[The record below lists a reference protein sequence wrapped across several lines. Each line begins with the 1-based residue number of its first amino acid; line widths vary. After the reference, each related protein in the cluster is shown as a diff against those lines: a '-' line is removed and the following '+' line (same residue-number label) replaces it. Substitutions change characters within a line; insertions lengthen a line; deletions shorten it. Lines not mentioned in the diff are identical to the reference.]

1 MTSFFP
7 DAAANTTVSCST
19 DQIDAL
25 GSLLKYGLP
34 GLAMGI
40 FLAAL
45 VLGVAWKVSS
55 DPTRILKV
63 MLGFGLSFLVVGGL
77 FATYLSTHNPQVH
90 VEVMV
95 DPNPGDLKLPL
106 PEIRSK
112 LSSKPDHDMVLVQDA
127 DYVKVDIT
135 GILRAYDTARKQQDG
150 LLDQLASVEKST
162 SSAIAAARMG
172 QADSPVVPA
181 DATAAAGNGN
191 PVAVAADKA
200 CTKEG
205 GASCG
210 WAPFARG
217 DIAGAQ
223 RKFQQVTLDASAVQ
237 PQKAA
242 AYKGLGY
249 TYVAQGKP
257 QQAAE
262 QFKRS
267 SELGDRE
274 AALQLKAINAAA
286 ATQAAH

>member
-1 MTSFFP
+1 MLNFP
-7 DAAANTTVSCST
+7 DAAASTSVSCST

-34 GLAMGI
+34 GLALGI

-77 FATYLSTHNPQVH
+77 FATYLGTHNPQVH

-135 GILRAYDTARKQQDG
+135 GILRAYDTARKQHDS
-150 LLDQLASVEKST
+150 LLNQLASVEKST
-162 SSAIAAARMG
+162 SSAIAAARIG
-172 QADSPVVPA
+172 QADLPA
-181 DATAAAGNGN
+181 LPANASSAGAAN
-191 PVAVAADKA
+191 PVAAAADKA
-200 CTKEG
+200 CTKDG

-223 RKFQQVTLDASAVQ
+223 QKFQQVTLDASAVQ

-257 QQAAE
+257 EQAAE

-274 AALQLKAINAAA
+274 AALQLKAINAATA
-286 ATQAAH
+286 AQAAH

>member
-1 MTSFFP
+1 MIQLPATP
-7 DAAANTTVSCST
+7 ADATVSCSSS
-19 DQIDAL
+19 QVDAL

-34 GLAMGI
+34 GLALGI

-63 MLGFGLSFLVVGGL
+63 MLGFGLGFLVVGGL
-77 FATYLSTHNPQVH
+77 FATYLSTHNPEVH

-95 DPNPGDLKLPL
+95 DPNPGDLQLPL

-135 GILRAYDTARKQQDG
+135 GILRAYDTARKQHDS
-150 LLDQLASVEKST
+150 LLNQLASVEKST
-162 SSAIAAARMG
+162 SSAIAAARLS
-172 QADSPVVPA
+172 QVASPGLPA
-181 DATAAAGNGN
+181 VSASAAGN

-200 CTKEG
+200 CGKEG

-217 DIAGAQ
+217 DILGAQ
-223 RKFQQVTLDASAVQ
+223 QKFQQVALDASAAQ

-267 SELGDRE
+267 AELGDKE
-274 AALQLKAINAAA
+274 ATLQLKAINAAS

>member
-1 MTSFFP
+1 MLTFPATTADTS
-7 DAAANTTVSCST
+7 VSCST
-19 DQIDAL
+19 NQIDAL

-34 GLAMGI
+34 GLALGI

-45 VLGVAWKVSS
+45 ALGVAWKKVNN
-55 DPTRILKV
+55 DPTPVLKV
-63 MLGFGLSFLVVGGL
+63 MLGFGLGFLVVGGL
-77 FATYLSTHNPQVH
+77 FGTYLSTRNPQVH

-112 LSSKPDHDMVLVQDA
+112 LSSQPDHDMVLVQDA

-135 GILRAYDTARKQQDG
+135 GILRAYDSAQKQQDG
-150 LLDQLASVEKST
+150 LIDQLASVEKST

-172 QADSPVVPA
+172 QADSSMGAV
-181 DATAAAGNGN
+181 AAASSAAN
-191 PVAVAADKA
+191 PVAAAADKA
-200 CTKEG
+200 CTREG

-217 DIAGAQ
+217 DIVGAQ
-223 RKFQQVTLDASAVQ
+223 EKFQQVALDVSAVQ

-257 QQAAE
+257 REAAE

-274 AALQLKAINAAA
+274 AMLQLKAINAATA
-286 ATQAAH
+286 VNAAH

>member
-1 MTSFFP
+1 MIFFP
-7 DAAANTTVSCST
+7 DAATDTSVTCST
-19 DQIDAL
+19 SQIDAL

-34 GLAMGI
+34 GLALGI
-40 FLAAL
+40 FFAAI
-45 VLGVAWKVSS
+45 VLGVVWKKGN
-55 DPTRILKV
+55 DPTPVLKV
-63 MLGFGLSFLVVGGL
+63 LLGFGLGFLVVGGL
-77 FATYLSTHNPQVH
+77 FGTYLSTHNPQVH

-95 DPNPGDLKLPL
+95 DPNPSDMKLPL

-112 LSSKPDHDMVLVQDA
+112 LSDKPDHDMVLVQDA

-135 GILRAYDTARKQQDG
+135 GILLAYDAARKQQNG
-150 LLDQLASVEKST
+150 LLSQLASVEKTT
-162 SSAIAAARMG
+162 SSAIAAARLS
-172 QADSPVVPA
+172 QADSSAA
-181 DATAAAGNGN
+181 DASSTAAGN
-191 PVAVAADKA
+191 PVAAAADKV
-200 CTKEG
+200 CTREG

-223 RKFQQVTLDASAVQ
+223 RKFQQVALDASAMQ

-249 TYVAQGKP
+249 TYVAQGKT
-257 QQAAE
+257 QEAAA

-267 SELGDRE
+267 SDLGDRE

-286 ATQAAH
+286 PATVAH